1 MRRLKMTALVALLTA
16 FLAAALLAAAMAW
29 LVRSEQGSRWLL
41 QQGLYLVPVSI
52 EAKGISGTLADGL
65 GLESLSIVFPT
76 AEVKATQVNISWSP
90 LSLLAGI
97 VEINN
102 VHIVELGIDV
112 VTEKD
117 AQQSSATTADTNDS
131 DQLFWLQFPVHVS
144 IASGQ
149 LDKLR
154 IEEAEF
160 SQVNIV
166 GGIGH
171 GQLDIESLQAQI
183 AGIELQASG
192 ELVGPGPG
200 QLDVVASWQMPV
212 QNLKGSGSFSG
223 DIEKLAFTHVINVPE
238 VVNFNGT
245 ISDLFAEPTLAGMAD
260 WPGIRLPGETALF
273 SKAGNIKISSD
284 FRSARLEG
292 ENTIQ
297 LDNWP
302 QAPMQL
308 QALVDVQGI
317 TIDSYSIQALDGRI
331 TGQGRIEYSDKQTG
345 QPTGQLKIKAAQ
357 LNMAK
362 LSAGLNGEELPG
374 QIGFDAVLLIE
385 SADSYQIDVSDV
397 NAIINDLFLTGK
409 GRVRWQGEKLV
420 AADADINAGKNRAVA
435 RVKLGKQLDGSIDVN
450 APELAR
456 LWPGLQGKLNASVLL
471 GGSPEQP
478 QVHVTAEADTVAFN
492 AHSLQSFRFSGRLQA
507 DNQLTGTLAA
517 IGLVSGNHQL
527 GNLDMT
533 LAGKLTDFRSTM
545 KLAGGVVDA
554 EFHSSGGWDGEYLTQ
569 RFDYGHIQPDGF
581 ESWQLKQ
588 QPELRLSATAGQ
600 LAAHC
605 WKQNA
610 ASICID
616 ASDWAPGTLQTK
628 VTIDSFA
635 LNTLQPLLAEGYSL
649 AGKINVDLKL
659 VRNSKGL
666 QGQLQWRQTR
676 TVVAYSDEIDRFE
689 TVLDEVL
696 IDLLSDDKQT
706 NLTARLT
713 GEQGLNMTATAT
725 VSGPLIA
732 ESPLKA
738 VAKGRLPSIE
748 LLRPLARR
756 VVQLG
761 KLQGELTLDLDA
773 SGTLGDPLFT
783 GGAYLNDG
791 LLELSDAGVTFS
803 DINVKAQSSGGDKLQ
818 VTGELRSGDGS
829 ASIIGEVRATKK
841 PGLEADIHI
850 QGQNLASLR
859 IPELSL
865 DTSPDLKLHIGKG
878 VFDISGS
885 ILIPHATAVIR
896 ALPKNAVPRSDDVIV
911 HTGER
916 EIERQQVM
924 IVTADVEV
932 SLGDDV
938 RFNGFGLNSR
948 LEGGLRLTQ
957 SRGGFLRSAGTVRVR
972 EGFLTGYGKELRVD
986 RGELTFTGPL
996 DDPLINI
1003 QVSRESIY
1011 ENRQY
1016 TIGLRLTGSA
1026 QNVKTEPFSR
1036 PSMSERDVLAFLLLD
1051 RPPNNENETAG
1062 AALALGLSQLMP
1074 GGDSG
1079 ILGLDEVSFETN
1091 EANQAAMVAGKRIND
1106 RLYVR
1111 YLFGTQGQP
1120 GAFRIRYSLGRG
1132 FSLESSTGARQSLDL
1147 IYILER

>member
-16 FLAAALLAAAMAW
+16 FLVTALLAAVTAW

-41 QQGLYLVPVSI
+41 QQGLYLAPVSI

-65 GLESLSIVFPT
+65 GVESLNISFPT
-76 AEVKATQVNISWSP
+76 AEVKATQVNLSWSP

-102 VHIVELGIDV
+102 VHIAELGIDV

-117 AQQSSATTADTNDS
+117 VQQSSATTADDNDS

-144 IASGQ
+144 IASGR

-160 SQVNIV
+160 GQVNIV

-171 GQLDIESLQAQI
+171 GRLDIETLQAQI

-192 ELVGPGPG
+192 ELVGPAPG
-200 QLDVVASWQMPV
+200 QLDVVASWQIPV
-212 QNLKGSGSFSG
+212 QKLKGSGSFSG
-223 DIEKLAFTHVINVPE
+223 DIEKLAFTQVINVPE
-238 VVNFNGT
+238 VININGS
-245 ISDLFAEPTLAGMAD
+245 ISDLFANPTLAAVAD

-273 SKAGNIKISSD
+273 SKAGNINVSSD
-284 FRSARLEG
+284 FRTARLEG
-292 ENTIQ
+292 DNTIQ
-297 LDNWP
+297 FDDWP

-317 TIDSYSIQALDGRI
+317 TIDSYSIQALDGYI
-331 TGQGRIEYSDKQTG
+331 TGQGRIEFSDKQTG
-345 QPTGQLKIKAAQ
+345 QPAGQLKIKAAQ
-357 LNMAK
+357 IDTAK
-362 LSAGLNGEELPG
+362 LSAGLNGEEIPG
-374 QIGFDAVLLIE
+374 RFGFDAALLIE
-385 SADSYQIDVSDV
+385 SADSYQVDVSDV
-397 NAIINDLFLTGK
+397 SAKINELVLTGQ
-409 GRVRWQGEKLV
+409 GRARWQGEKL
-420 AADADINAGKNRAVA
+420 AAVDADIKAGKNRAVA
-435 RVKLGKQLDGSIDVN
+435 RVTMGKQLDGSVDVD

-478 QVHVTAEADTVAFN
+478 QVRVTAEADTVTYN
-492 AHSLQSFRFSGRLQA
+492 AHSLQSFRFSGQLQA
-507 DNQLTGTLAA
+507 DDQLTGKLAA
-517 IGLVSGNHQL
+517 SGLVSGNHQF

-533 LAGKLTDFRSTM
+533 MAGKLTDFRSTL
-545 KLAGGVVDA
+545 KLAGGVVGV
-554 EFHSSGGWDGEYLTQ
+554 EFNTSGGWDGEHLTQ
-569 RFDYGHIQPDGF
+569 RFEYGHIQPDGF

-588 QPELRLSATAGQ
+588 QPVLRLSAASGQ

-616 ASDWAPGTLQTK
+616 DSDWGPATLQSK
-628 VTIDSFA
+628 ITIDSFA
-635 LNTLQPLLAEGYSL
+635 LKTLQPLLAEGYSL

-666 QGQLQWRQTR
+666 QGQLQWRQSR
-676 TVVAYSDEIDRFE
+676 TVVSYSDEIDRFE
-689 TVLDEVL
+689 TILDEVL
-696 IDLLSDDKQT
+696 IDLLSDDKRT
-706 NLTARLT
+706 DLSARLT
-713 GEQGLNMTATAT
+713 GEQGLNMTATAS

-738 VAKGRLPSIE
+738 AAKGRLPSIE

-773 SGTLGDPLFT
+773 SGTLGDPVFS

-791 LLELSDAGVTFS
+791 LLELSDAGVTLS
-803 DINVKAQSSGGDKLQ
+803 GINVKAQSSGGETLQ
-818 VTGELRSGDGS
+818 VTGELHSGEGS
-829 ASIIGEVRATKK
+829 ASILGEVRASEK

-865 DTSPDLKLHIGKG
+865 DTSPDLKLHISKG

-896 ALPKNAVPRSDDVIV
+896 ALPKNAVPRSSDVIV
-911 HTGER
+911 HTAER
-916 EIERQQVM
+916 EIERQQEM
-924 IVTADVEV
+924 IVTGDVEV
-932 SLGDDV
+932 LLGDDV

-1016 TIGLRLTGSA
+1016 IIGLRLTGSA

-1036 PSMSERDVLAFLLLD
+1036 PAMSERDVLAFLLLD

-1062 AALALGLSQLMP
+1062 AALALGLSQLVP